1 MLILTRKSGEVIR
14 IGDDIAIR
22 VLEVRGN
29 QVRIGVEAP
38 AKVRIYRE
46 EIYRA
51 IQRENEDAA
60 VTERTRLD
68 EATEL
73 WKQRQQE
80 KS

>member
-14 IGDDIAIR
+14 IGDEIAIR

-29 QVRIGVEAP
+29 QVRIGVDAP

-60 VTERTRLD
+60 VTERARLD

-80 KS
+80 KP

>member
-14 IGDDIAIR
+14 IGDEIAIR

-60 VTERTRLD
+60 VTERARLD